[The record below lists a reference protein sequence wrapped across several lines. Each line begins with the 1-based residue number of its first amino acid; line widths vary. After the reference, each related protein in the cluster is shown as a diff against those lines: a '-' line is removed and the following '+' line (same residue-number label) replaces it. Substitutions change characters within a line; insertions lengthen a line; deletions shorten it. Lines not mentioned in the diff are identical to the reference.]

1 MTLRQNNNQEDD
13 LLSSKKMKEMLD
25 TVDKVRATLGGLKN
39 SNSTDFYEEL
49 LSSLPQFVACGPQS
63 AGKSSVIRRVSG
75 VSLPEASTLCTRIA
89 TIIQIR
95 RSSSSSSDDKSTVV
109 TLTGPDGKT
118 ILNDRVDTD
127 DDGSKSVLELV
138 EKAQAEALRISPSKQ
153 FIEDHSIH
161 VHVTGP
167 ALPNVTLVDLPG
179 FHTAD
184 DADTKTVNDMVKR
197 YIDMPGTLVLHVVK
211 GDQDY
216 ASMLGND
223 FMRQDSKHDA
233 GRVTVL
239 THCDKLD
246 AKSAGDI
253 TRLQTTLDT
262 TADNSTLTVAL
273 LGCTEDDEEEQYQ
286 LKHLRG
292 MDDRLEVGVKDLSI
306 HLEDRMR
313 EHLYTQFPRAVTK
326 LETSLIDINKNLEE
340 IREKSPIEILYE
352 MSQTIRE
359 NFRNKKSGFM
369 NDLRLVLEE
378 MTTAIKNYVLDPV
391 KSPVFINIR
400 DQFDEVLEPGQMVY
414 TSIEDENLA
423 RYVVKQNGDKVTLM
437 NKTGSEIITKKIS
450 DLWSSEVA
458 HIDCMVVD
466 IGKHALDRGMR
477 NLVHADR
484 QPIIAVYANEFA
496 KYYTDI
502 LRKTLEKINK
512 KLDTLYNHVFSINIH
527 YLAKP
532 VAELLRNQMENER
545 NEALKITEMAIDAM
559 SAHNTDPDL
568 IFSPNEHYLNS
579 LVQKMVEAD
588 ECMASDSGG
597 ARHIFHNIRAYIKV
611 QRKYIS
617 ELASKELIRT
627 TIIET
632 GSRFEKL
639 LSSNIGKPDLIALIK
654 EPSTVTRKRQTL
666 LKRKKVLKEALG
678 VLKKSGH
685 HFLP

>member
-1 MTLRQNNNQEDD
+1 MTLRENNHENDN
-13 LLSSKKMKEMLD
+13 LSSTKMKEMLD

-216 ASMLGND
+216 ASLLGND

-246 AKSAGDI
+246 AKSASDI
-253 TRLQTTLDT
+253 TKLQTTLDT

-273 LGCTEDDEEEQYQ
+273 LGCAEDNEEEQYQ
-286 LKHLRG
+286 LNHLIAI
-292 MDDRLEVGVKDLSI
+292 DDRLEVGVRDLSI

-313 EHLYTQFPRAVTK
+313 EHLYTQFPRAVAK
-326 LETSLIDINKNLEE
+326 LETSLIETIKNLEE
-340 IREKSPIEILYE
+340 IREKSPVEIL
-352 MSQTIRE
+352 
-359 NFRNKKSGFM
+359 
-369 NDLRLVLEE
+369 
-378 MTTAIKNYVLDPV
+378 
-391 KSPVFINIR
+391 
-400 DQFDEVLEPGQMVY
+400 
-414 TSIEDENLA
+414 
-423 RYVVKQNGDKVTLM
+423 
-437 NKTGSEIITKKIS
+437 
-450 DLWSSEVA
+450 
-458 HIDCMVVD
+458 
-466 IGKHALDRGMR
+466 
-477 NLVHADR
+477 
-484 QPIIAVYANEFA
+484 
-496 KYYTDI
+496 
-502 LRKTLEKINK
+502 
-512 KLDTLYNHVFSINIH
+512 
-527 YLAKP
+527 
-532 VAELLRNQMENER
+532 
-545 NEALKITEMAIDAM
+545 
-559 SAHNTDPDL
+559 
-568 IFSPNEHYLNS
+568 
-579 LVQKMVEAD
+579 
-588 ECMASDSGG
+588 
-597 ARHIFHNIRAYIKV
+597 
-611 QRKYIS
+611 
-617 ELASKELIRT
+617 
-627 TIIET
+627 
-632 GSRFEKL
+632 
-639 LSSNIGKPDLIALIK
+639 
-654 EPSTVTRKRQTL
+654 
-666 LKRKKVLKEALG
+666 
-678 VLKKSGH
+678 
-685 HFLP
+685 